1 MKLKNLS
8 LLLLLITSNFLAA
21 NVYSAD
27 VLTLKKAIHMVTE
40 SHPMVV
46 SRLSEVDSA
55 DASLEAANWGRYPT
69 PTLETATDEGDLT
82 AILRI
87 DQPIWSGGRIE
98 GTIDAAELTKKAA
111 IKAVDEVRLDLQL
124 RVVEAYV
131 DALSSRNK
139 LNLANK
145 GVVKHQKLFEMMQR
159 RVKQD
164 INSRADLNLAESRL
178 LQAKSN
184 VSTFTQSY
192 ETALS
197 SLEELTN
204 IKVDDISSV
213 SFLKSE
219 LEPLDLLI
227 KRAENHAPILQ
238 RLSME
243 ILAAQKEVEVS
254 RGAILPQVVARFEH
268 TNTADLTDN
277 RFMLVL
283 QAQPGAGLSAMS
295 NVRAAESFKRV
306 LENSKDASLRE
317 LKQLVRVDYASYA
330 SSTKMLSTA
339 RNASQISIEVFNSY
353 MRQFVTGRKTW
364 IDVLNATREMTQ
376 AELAYEDIKAQSLI
390 SKLRLLSH
398 AGQLTNMLSE

>member
-27 VLTLKKAIHMVTE
+27 VLTLKKAIQMVTQN
-40 SHPMVV
+40 HPLVV
-46 SRLSEVDSA
+46 SKLSEVDSA
-55 DASLEAANWGRYPT
+55 DASLEAANWGRFPT
-69 PTLETATDEGDLT
+69 PSLETASGDGNLT
-82 AILRI
+82 AVLRV
-87 DQPIWSGGRIE
+87 DQPVWTGGRIE
-98 GTIDAAELTKKAA
+98 GAIDAAELTKNAA
-111 IKAVDEVRLDLQL
+111 ISAVDEARLDLQL

-131 DALSSRNK
+131 DALSNRNK

-145 GVVKHQKLFEMMQR
+145 GVLKHQKLFEMMQR

-192 ETALS
+192 ETALG
-197 SLEELTN
+197 SLEELTGL
-204 IKVDDISSV
+204 VVEDISSV
-213 SFLKSE
+213 PLSKFE
-219 LEPLDLLI
+219 LAHLDILMDQ
-227 KRAENHAPILQ
+227 AANYSPILK

-243 ILAAQKEVEVS
+243 ILAAQKEVEIS
-254 RGAILPQVVARFEH
+254 KGAILPQLVARFEH
-268 TNTADLTDN
+268 TNTSEVTDN

-295 NVRAAESFKRV
+295 NIRAAESLIRV

-317 LKQLVRVDYASYA
+317 IKQLVRADYASYT
-330 SSTKMLSTA
+330 SSTNMLSTA

-398 AGQLTNMLSE
+398 AGQLTNILSE